1 MANEMEALVLD
12 TRKPQT
18 FAAGHI
24 PNSINIGIDGGFAP
38 WVGAL
43 IPDIKQNILLVTD
56 NGREEEVIKRMARV
70 GYDRV
75 LGYLE
80 GGFEAWTAAG
90 KDSDSVESITT
101 AEFAQRL
108 AADPAAVVLDVRKVG
123 EYTAERMTT
132 SINLPL
138 DDLNARFN
146 ELPSGNP
153 VYIHCAGGYRS
164 MIFSSILKSR
174 GVHNI
179 VDIQGGFGAIKNQ
192 EGITVTDYVCPN
204 SGVATNPPAPE
215 AAAEAAPAT
224 AGSSDEPFLKR
235 LLNRLTR

>member
-1 MANEMEALVLD
+1 
-12 TRKPQT
+12 
-18 FAAGHI
+18 
-24 PNSINIGIDGGFAP
+24 
-38 WVGAL
+38 
-43 IPDIKQNILLVTD
+43 
-56 NGREEEVIKRMARV
+56 
-70 GYDRV
+70 
-75 LGYLE
+75 
-80 GGFEAWTAAG
+80 
-90 KDSDSVESITT
+90 
-101 AEFAQRL
+101 
-108 AADPAAVVLDVRKVG
+108 G

-138 DDLNARFN
+138 DDLNTRFN

-174 GVHNI
+174 GVHTI

-204 SGVATNPPAPE
+204 SGVAMAP
-215 AAAEAAPAT
+215 PAT